1 MGLVSHDPILIEGTM
16 STIANPVESSGRDRP
31 AEPLSD
37 RELATVSGGK
47 GKTTLTP
54 IVIVKHY
61 DKASPILI

>member
-1 MGLVSHDPILIEGTM
+1 M